1 MRTRTKLS
9 GLLAALVLLPGHV
22 LANTGVPILFQTVT
36 GLVLALIPIVIIETL
51 VVRNQITISRI
62 DAAWSITVANIT
74 STLAGVGLAFLILVA
89 EVPVLSE
96 SVYGETTSNLG
107 SLVIFVPM
115 FFLSVAI
122 ELPVVR
128 KMNKSVDRQ
137 ALKRTIIFA
146 NAGSYLLMSAFLVAR
161 IIKREILYGG
171 WFGQTL

>member
-1 MRTRTKLS
+1 MSSRTKLS
-9 GLLAALVLLPGHV
+9 GLSAALVLLPGYA
-22 LANTGVPILFQTVT
+22 LANTGVSVLFLTV
-36 GLVLALIPIVIIETL
+36 GGIVLALIPIVIIETL

-62 DAAWSITVANIT
+62 DAAWSVTVANIV

-89 EVPVLSE
+89 EVPILSDD
-96 SVYGETTSNLG
+96 VYGETASNLW

-137 ALKRTIIFA
+137 ALQRAIILA

-171 WFGQTL
+171 WFG